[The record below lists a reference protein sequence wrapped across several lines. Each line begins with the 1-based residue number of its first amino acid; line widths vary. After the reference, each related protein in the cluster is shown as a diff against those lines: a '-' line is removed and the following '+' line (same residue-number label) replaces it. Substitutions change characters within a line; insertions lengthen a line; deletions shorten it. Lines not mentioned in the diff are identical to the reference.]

1 MMAPTSKTQ
10 AGSGFD
16 HQKQQ
21 QQQQPSA
28 PKLMT
33 HTKSLTISTP
43 EGGKSGDNDGDKR
56 QDSPTIPTSS
66 PDKPKS
72 AKKERAKPLMGTSTV
87 AWLSGI
93 DQPKA
98 VESPTE
104 IKNDKPP
111 VTPEDQDVATPDS
124 DDEVYEPFPGVLN
137 RRIHN

>member
-1 MMAPTSKTQ
+1 MAPTSKTQ

-56 QDSPTIPTSS
+56 QGE
-66 PDKPKS
+66 PKS
-72 AKKERAKPLMGTSTV
+72 KSAFS
-87 AWLSGI
+87 
-93 DQPKA
+93 Q
-98 VESPTE
+98 
-104 IKNDKPP
+104 
-111 VTPEDQDVATPDS
+111 
-124 DDEVYEPFPGVLN
+124 
-137 RRIHN
+137 